1 MDAITSTFHIDIKLI
16 IAQLV
21 NFGITLVLVYFVLG
35 KPLMKMMHK
44 RESYIKEGVDNAKNA
59 SELIKKTADEYSLTI
74 SNAKNE
80 ANEIFQEAKKQAEI
94 KKSEMLEEAKIQVAG
109 IIANGNKE
117 LEKQKQIILE
127 DAKTELIDLT
137 INATNKI
144 LAEQGLHSINHDTI
158 NKIKSV

>member
-1 MDAITSTFHIDIKLI
+1 MDALTGTFHIDIKLI
-16 IAQLV
+16 IAQLI
-21 NFGITLVLVYFVLG
+21 NFIIVLVLAYYVLG

-59 SELIKKTADEYSLTI
+59 SELIKKTADEYSVTI

-80 ANEIFQEAKKQAEI
+80 ANEIFQEAKKQAEV
-94 KKSEMLEEAKIQVAG
+94 KKQEMLEEAKIQVSG

-127 DAKTELIDLT
+127 EAKVELINLT

-144 LAEQGLHSINHDTI
+144 LAEQGLNSVNQDTI
-158 NKIKSV
+158 NKIKSA